1 MTRFRLNVSAALV
14 AIAAIALL
22 FVSTAPVS
30 GLPQDVIVGGHI
42 RLTGPTTARTYTL
55 PDANA
60 YLLSGTAAAK
70 KVTGGLHT
78 SVAAADTV
86 VTGLATVTSCVATY
100 ATDPAD
106 ANLFVSCTVGDQ
118 AGTPAAGSIIIK
130 TWKSA
135 DGTDPTPVAATT
147 FSKAVN
153 WIAYG
158 G

>member
-1 MTRFRLNVSAALV
+1 MKSPFRSLVAALV
-14 AIAAIALL
+14 ALIVVASASALA
-22 FVSTAPVS
+22 V
-30 GLPQDVIVGGHI
+30 PQDVIIGALI
-42 RLTGPTTARTYTL
+42 KFTGPTSARTYTL

-60 YLLSGTAAAK
+60 YLLSGTAASK

-78 SVAAADTV
+78 SVAASDTV
-86 VTGLATVTSCVATY
+86 VTGLATVTSCVVSF

-106 ANLFVSCTVGDQ
+106 ANLLASCTVGDQ
-118 AGTPAAGSIIIK
+118 AGTPAAGSILVK
-130 TWKSA
+130 TWKS
-135 DGTDPTPVAATT
+135 DGTDPTPTAATT